1 MVFTSI
7 KKRFVILKSLHIT
20 IQMSY
25 QFAVGDEI
33 GLLKYVDVEQPEE
46 EGGELSVTVRDIVG
60 APSRA
65 HKIDMLNLSD
75 CTDYLVR

>member
-1 MVFTSI
+1 
-7 KKRFVILKSLHIT
+7 
-20 IQMSY
+20 MSY

-33 GLLKYVDVEQPEE
+33 GLLKYVDLEQPDD
-46 EGGELSVTVRDIVG
+46 GGELNVTVRDIVG

-65 HKIDMLNLSD
+65 HKIDLLNLSD